1 MNLDNKLIFL
11 NKSYY
16 KKSIIEKVKIFSI
29 ETPYSV
35 FHIQKGEKNYEYEQK
50 IYG

>member
-16 KKSIIEKVKIFSI
+16 KKLIIEKVKIFSI
-29 ETPYSV
+29 EIPYSV
-35 FHIQKGEKNYEYEQK
+35 FHIQKGGKNYEYEQK
-50 IYG
+50 IYR